1 MNGRRKRRTLLL
13 AAAGSM
19 VWALSAGLPTAQA
32 TATAPQ
38 ATATGA
44 LVSVASPTGL
54 HPRNA
59 QNEPALA
66 VDPANPTILAA
77 GANDLVDM
85 QPCSKR
91 ASTTAGACSF
101 PLGTFNLG
109 VGLTGVYFSFN
120 SGHSWVQPTY
130 HGLTAAGCDPTAEPC
145 TPQVGPIH
153 TVPNFF
159 ENGLRSRSDPGVAFG
174 PVPKNGTFSYAN
186 GSRLYFATLATNL
199 TDTKIQ
205 RGGINSNFAI
215 TVSHIDNLTPA
226 RVADQS
232 NWSKPFFVPAHIASV
247 AGLDKEQIWADNAS
261 SSGFFGNVYVCYSDF
276 HSLSRGHNFALF
288 PTVAVSTDG
297 GQTWTSHHVAPPTTA
312 APQGFRQGC
321 TVRTDSHGVVYAFF
335 THFSETSNVGAHTLV
350 TSFTGGATWGRS
362 ADFMQMNDGCFFVD
376 PVAGRCNME
385 GPAGARTDLIAMPS
399 IDIANGAPTGKDATN
414 EIVDVWSDGRFG
426 LNHEVALLSFSTNGG
441 QTWSTPATVSLPG
454 DRALYSAPA
463 IAPDGSRV
471 YVSYNAF
478 TTPFSMT
485 TATPRLEH
493 GVLLS
498 AAVGAG
504 GAPTGWTTEF
514 VGPSGDARGTSQGRI
529 LYNEFL
535 GDYVY
540 AIATRDYGAGVVT
553 DVPNTSDCP
562 AMDAWRQ
569 ASFDAG
575 HLVFPAPWPLADC
588 PASFGNNDISS
599 ATTAP

>member
-1 MNGRRKRRTLLL
+1 MNVRRKWRLLVL
-13 AAAGSM
+13 PAAGTM
-19 VWALSAGLPTAQA
+19 VWALSAGLPAAQA
-32 TATAPQ
+32 AAPAPQ

-44 LVSVASPTGL
+44 LVTVGSPVGL

-66 VDPANPTILAA
+66 VDPTSPNILAA

-85 QPCSKR
+85 QPCSKQ

-120 SGHSWVQPTY
+120 SGHNWVQPTY
-130 HGLTAAGCDPTAEPC
+130 QGLTAAGCDPAAEPC

-153 TVPNFF
+153 TVPNYF

-186 GSRLYFATLATNL
+186 GTRLYLSTIATNL
-199 TDTKIQ
+199 TDTRIQ
-205 RGGINSNFAI
+205 RGGVNFSFAL

-226 RVADQS
+226 GVADQS
-232 NWSKPFFVPAHIASV
+232 SWSAPSFVPAHIAAS
-247 AGLDKEQIWADNAS
+247 ADLDKEQVWADNAATS
-261 SSGFFGNVYVCYSDF
+261 SFFGRVYVCYTDF
-276 HSLSRGHNFALF
+276 HSFSGGNNFAQF
-288 PTVAVSTDG
+288 PMVAVSADG
-297 GQTWTSHHVAPPTTA
+297 GLTWETHRVAPPTTVTA
-312 APQGFRQGC
+312 VHQGC
-321 TVRTDSHGVVYAFF
+321 TVRTDSHGNVFAFF
-335 THFSETSNVGAHTLV
+335 THFSNTSNNGAQTLV
-350 TSFTGGATWGRS
+350 KSTTGGDTWGRPV
-362 ADFMQMNDGCFFVD
+362 DFMQMNAGCFFFD

-385 GPAGARTDLIAMPS
+385 GPAGARNDLMAMPS
-399 IDIANGAPTGKDATN
+399 IDIANGAPTGADATN
-414 EIVDVWSDGRFG
+414 EIVDAWSDGRLG
-426 LNHEVALLSFSTNGG
+426 VNHEESLLSFSTDAG
-441 QTWSTPATVSLPG
+441 QTWSAPQAVSLPG
-454 DRALYSAPA
+454 DRALYTAPA

-471 YVSYNAF
+471 YVTYNAF
-478 TTPFSMT
+478 TTPLGTDTS
-485 TATPRLEH
+485 TPRMEH

-498 AAVGAG
+498 SAIGTG
-504 GAPTGWTTEF
+504 GAPTGFTTEF

-540 AIATRDYGAGVVT
+540 AIATRTYGAGVVT

-569 ASFDAG
+569 ASFNAG
-575 HLVFPAPWPLADC
+575 HQVFPAPWPLGDC
-588 PASFGNNDISS
+588 PGNFGNNDISS

>member
-1 MNGRRKRRTLLL
+1 MNGRKGRRFVMLT
-13 AAAGSM
+13 AAGS
-19 VWALSAGLPTAQA
+19 VLCALSAVAPAAQA
-32 TATAPQ
+32 GAVPAATD
-38 ATATGA
+38 A
-44 LVSVASPTGL
+44 LVTVGSPTGS
-54 HPRNA
+54 HPQNA

-66 VDPANPTILAA
+66 VDPTAPNILAA

-85 QPCSKR
+85 QPCSR
-91 ASTTAGACSF
+91 LASTTAGACSF

-120 SGHSWVQPTY
+120 SGHSWIQPTY
-130 HGLTAAGCDPTAEPC
+130 HGLTAAGCSPTVEPC

-159 ENGLRSRSDPGVAFG
+159 ENGLRSRSDPAVAFG

-199 TDTKIQ
+199 TDTKISQ
-205 RGGINSNFAI
+205 GGINSNFAI

-232 NWSKPFFVPAHIASV
+232 NWSKPFFVPAHVDAA
-247 AGLDKEQIWADNAS
+247 AGLDKEQVWADNAATS
-261 SSGFFGNVYVCYSDF
+261 SFFGNAYVCYGNF
-276 HSLSRGHNFALF
+276 NSLSHSSNLALF
-288 PTVAVSTDG
+288 PMVAVSTDG
-297 GQTWTSHHVAPPTTA
+297 GLTWTPHHVAPPTTA

-321 TVRTDSHGVVYAFF
+321 TVRTDSHGAVYAFF
-335 THFSETSNVGAHTLV
+335 THFSETSNTGAQTMV
-350 TSFTGGATWGRS
+350 TSSTGGATWGRPV
-362 ADFMQMNDGCFFVD
+362 DFMPMNDACFFFD

-385 GPAGARTDLIAMPS
+385 GPAGARTDLMAMPS
-399 IDIANGAPTGKDATN
+399 VDIANGAPAGADATN

-441 QTWSTPATVSLPG
+441 QTWSTPATVSVPG

-463 IAPDGSRV
+463 IAPNGSRV
-471 YVSYNAF
+471 YVAYNAF
-478 TTPFSMT
+478 TTPFT
-485 TATPRLEH
+485 TTTGTPRLEH
-493 GVLLS
+493 GTLLS
-498 AAVGAG
+498 AAIGAG

-514 VGPSGDARGTSQGRI
+514 AGPSGDARGTSQGRI

-540 AIATRDYGAGVVT
+540 AIATRDYGAGVWT
-553 DVPNTSDCP
+553 DVPNTADCP

-569 ASFDAG
+569 ASFNAG
-575 HLVFPAPWPLADC
+575 HRVFPAPWPLGDC
-588 PASFGNNDISS
+588 PANFGNNDISS